1 MNTYIF
7 HIDANNAYLSWT
19 ATYELLNGNNIDLRK
34 VFSVIGGDEKKR
46 HGIVLAKSQ
55 KAKQLGIKTGMPLSK
70 ARNLCPNLIIYP
82 PNFKLYEY
90 CSSAMLDIFKQYS
103 SKIEKFS
110 IDESFME
117 ISTVENP
124 IKIAYKLK
132 EHIKKELGF
141 TVNVG
146 ISTNKLL
153 AKMASDF
160 EKPDKVHTLFENEI
174 KEKMWNLPVDD
185 LFMCGGNSAKKLN
198 KLCIYTIGELANAD
212 IQLINFHFKSF
223 GTTLY
228 NYANGIDESK
238 VHCEVKNSNK
248 GIGNSTTTSFDI
260 SDISDIRLYLLS
272 LCETVAYRLRKQNAF
287 ASLFA
292 VEIVS
297 HDFSKFSKSKKI
309 NISTNSTSYMYKLI
323 LNLFFELWESN
334 TKIRKLGVRV
344 SNLSYDV
351 YIQKNFLDDFDF
363 KKHLVIDKTID
374 EIREKFGD
382 DIIFRACF
390 LNKEVPKNFNRST
403 RTKLELHSNL

>member
-19 ATYELLNGNNIDLRK
+19 AAHELLSGNEIDLRE
-34 VFSVIGGDEKKR
+34 VYSVIGGDEEKR

-55 KAKQLGIKTGMPLSK
+55 KAKKLGIKTGMPLAK
-70 ARNLCPNLIIYP
+70 ARNLCPNLLVYS

-90 CSSAMLDIFKQYS
+90 CSSAMIDIFKQYS
-103 SKIEKFS
+103 PKMEKFS

-117 ISTVENP
+117 ISTDEDPVKVAYE
-124 IKIAYKLK
+124 IK
-132 EHIKKELGF
+132 ERIKKELGF

-146 ISTNKLL
+146 VSTNKLL

-160 EKPDKVHTLFENEI
+160 EKPDKVHTLFKEEI
-174 KEKMWNLPVDD
+174 KEKMWHMPVDD
-185 LFMCGGNSAKKLN
+185 LFMCGRKSARKLN
-198 KLCIYTIGELANAD
+198 RLCIYTIGELAHTD
-212 IQLINFHFKSF
+212 IELLKFHFKSF
-223 GTTLY
+223 GITLY
-228 NYANGIDESK
+228 NYANGIDDSVIHYDKKHE
-238 VHCEVKNSNK
+238 NK

-260 SDISDIRLYLLS
+260 KDVEHIRLYLLA
-272 LCETVAYRLRKQNAF
+272 LCETVATRLRKQNAF
-287 ASLFA
+287 AALFA
-292 VEIVS
+292 VEIVNS
-297 HDFSKFSKSKKI
+297 EFQRFTKSKKI
-309 NISTNSTSYMYKLI
+309 NISTNSTSYMYKII
-323 LNLFFELWESN
+323 LALFFDLWKKD
-334 TKIRKLGVRV
+334 TKVRKLGVRA

-363 KKHLVIDKTID
+363 KKHFVLDKTID

-390 LNKEVPKNFNRST
+390 LDKDVPKNFNRST